1 MTEPTSTG
9 LVQQFVQRT
18 GQLYSLP
25 AVAAE
30 VLRLTSEP
38 AVDTRALRECIERD
52 PALTARILRAVNS
65 SLFGLSRNVTDLH
78 QALALLGI
86 RPLKMLVLGFSLPKE
101 LFGGVTAEVL
111 ARYWQHALIKA
122 VAARELAERVWHTAG
137 DEAFTAGLMQDIGV
151 LVLVQ
156 QLGDPYLKLLEHA
169 HTHGGNVLD
178 HELETLGFD
187 HAILGA
193 RLLMHWGL
201 PAQLCAAIAV
211 TPDETQIA
219 MLKPKERVL
228 PQVLHLAEL
237 LACLV
242 ERPYGPAL
250 HHLLQIGGRYRNL
263 TFDELQP
270 IVAVLQTKVQELA
283 EVLSLELPTGDSY
296 VNLLVAAHEQ
306 LAEVTMEA
314 IADRKAAGPEQD
326 LLQLA
331 GQLRREIDSLSGNG
345 GSQVPAPDRPAA
357 PARPAVYESTA
368 GGYTRTDGARPS
380 HTSARGTLAI
390 EPALSG
396 RVAAAVNS
404 CRQSRSPVSLA
415 IAGIDGYTDLLA
427 QAGPEN
433 VAELVHWLRLALGA
447 WCGQRAAAV
456 LMGDSN
462 FVLVWEDCSR
472 SDALAGIRSAL
483 EVIRSTRIPVGEC
496 DHLKVTLSFGLAT
509 LALPPKNFPASELI
523 LAAQRCLSGAM
534 LSGGDTLKSIEF

>member
-9 LVQQFVQRT
+9 LVQQFVERT

-38 AVDTRALRECIERD
+38 TVDTRALRECIERD

-137 DEAFTAGLMQDIGV
+137 DEAFTAGLMQDLGV

-156 QLGDPYLKLLEHA
+156 QLREPYLKLLEHA
-169 HTHGGNVLD
+169 QTHGGNVLD

-201 PAQLCAAIAV
+201 PAPLCAAIAV
-211 TPDETQIA
+211 APDETQIA
-219 MLKPKERVL
+219 MLEADEQFL

-250 HHLLQIGGRYRNL
+250 HQLLQIGGHYHNL
-263 TFDELQP
+263 TFAELQP
-270 IVAVLQTKVQELA
+270 IVAVLQVKVKELA
-283 EVLSLELPTGDSY
+283 EVLALELPSGENY
-296 VNLLVAAHEQ
+296 VDLLVAAHER
-306 LAEVTMEA
+306 LAEITMEA
-314 IADRKAAGPEQD
+314 IADRKAAGPEED
-326 LLQLA
+326 LLELA
-331 GQLRREIDSLSGNG
+331 GHLRREINSLSG
-345 GSQVPAPDRPAA
+345 SRVTRTPPLAHSAVAEQAP
-357 PARPAVYESTA
+357 S
-368 GGYTRTDGARPS
+368 GGYTRTDAPRPS
-380 HTSARGTLAI
+380 RSSAQATIAL
-390 EPALSG
+390 EPALGG

-404 CRQSRSPVSLA
+404 CRQARCPISLA

-433 VAELVHWLRLALGA
+433 VSELVHWLRLALGP

-462 FVLVWEDCSR
+462 FLLVWEDCSR
-472 SDALAGIRSAL
+472 SDALAAIRSAL
-483 EVIRSTRIPVGEC
+483 EAIRSTRIPVGEC
-496 DHLKVTLSFGLAT
+496 DHLNVTLSFGLAT
-509 LALPPKNFPASELI
+509 LALPPKNFPAGELI

-534 LSGGDTLKSIEF
+534 LSGGNTLKSIEF